1 MEVLLVAAKKTIT
14 RYAKLNLI
22 GGQAKPGPALAS
34 VGINM
39 ALFTKQFN
47 DATKDQNG
55 KVVAVW
61 ITAYSD
67 KSFDY
72 VIKTT
77 PASIL
82 IKEAAKVQK
91 GAKNP
96 KTDHVAS
103 ITHDQALKIA
113 RAKMKDLNTTDEEA
127 AVRMIAGTARNMGIT
142 VEGLDQKNDK
152 KPAGEAPKVEPV
164 KAEAGKEGK

>member
-1 MEVLLVAAKKTIT
+1 MAAKKVIA

-47 DATKDQNG
+47 DQTKDMNG
-55 KVVAVW
+55 KIVAVW
-61 ITAYSD
+61 ITAYTD

-72 VIKTT
+72 VLKTT

-82 IKEAAKVQK
+82 IKEAAKVNK
-91 GAKNP
+91 GAANSKID
-96 KTDHVAS
+96 KVGS
-103 ITHDQALKIA
+103 ITKEQTLEIA
-113 RAKMKDLNTTDEEA
+113 RTKMKDLNTLDEEA
-127 AVRMIAGTARNMGIT
+127 AARKIAGTARNMGIK
-142 VEGLDQKNDK
+142 VEGFSEEFSSKN
-152 KPAGEAPKVEPV
+152 
-164 KAEAGKEGK
+164 EGASR

>member
-1 MEVLLVAAKKTIT
+1 MAAKKVIS

-47 DATKDQNG
+47 DQTKDMNG
-55 KVVAVW
+55 KIVAEW
-61 ITAYSD
+61 ITAYTD

-82 IKEAAKVQK
+82 IKEAAKVTK

-96 KTDHVAS
+96 KTDHVGS
-103 ITHDQALKIA
+103 ITKEQALQIA
-113 RAKMKDLNTTDEEA
+113 RTKMKDLNTLDEEA
-127 AVRMIAGTARNMGIT
+127 AIRMIAGTAKNMGIS
-142 VEGLDQKNDK
+142 VEGLN
-152 KPAGEAPKVEPV
+152 
-164 KAEAGKEGK
+164 AEGANK

>member
-1 MEVLLVAAKKTIT
+1 MAAKKVIS

-47 DATKDQNG
+47 DQTKDMNG

-61 ITAYSD
+61 ITAYTD

-82 IKEAAKVQK
+82 IKEAAKVNK

-96 KTDHVAS
+96 KTDHVGS
-103 ITHDQALKIA
+103 ITKEQALQIA
-113 RAKMKDLNTTDEEA
+113 RTKMKDLNTLDEEA
-127 AVRMIAGTARNMGIT
+127 AVRMIAGTARNMGIS
-142 VEGLDQKNDK
+142 VEGVS
-152 KPAGEAPKVEPV
+152 AEGENK
-164 KAEAGKEGK
+164 

>member
-1 MEVLLVAAKKTIT
+1 MAAKKVIA

-47 DATKDQNG
+47 DQTKDMNG

-61 ITAYSD
+61 ITAYTD

-72 VIKTT
+72 VLKTT

-82 IKEAAKVQK
+82 IKEAAKVNK
-91 GAKNP
+91 GAANS
-96 KTDHVAS
+96 KTNKVGS
-103 ITHDQALKIA
+103 ITKEQALEIA
-113 RAKMKDLNTTDEEA
+113 RTKMKDLNTLDEEA
-127 AVRMIAGTARNMGIT
+127 AARMIAGTAKNMGIL
-142 VEGLDQKNDK
+142 VEGMNDDSVAK
-152 KPAGEAPKVEPV
+152 
-164 KAEAGKEGK
+164 KEGASK

>member
-1 MEVLLVAAKKTIT
+1 MLVAAKKVIA

-47 DATKDQNG
+47 DQTKDMNG

-61 ITAYSD
+61 ITAYTD

-82 IKEAAKVQK
+82 IKEAAKINK

-96 KTDHVAS
+96 KTDKAGS
-103 ITHDQALKIA
+103 ITKEQALQIA
-113 RAKMKDLNTTDEEA
+113 RTKMKDLNTLDEEA
-127 AVRMIAGTARNMGIT
+127 AVRMIAGTARNMGVV
-142 VEGLDQKNDK
+142 VEGMNN
-152 KPAGEAPKVEPV
+152 ETNN
-164 KAEAGKEGK
+164 EGASK